1 MYFPRGGTF
10 VILIIT
16 TIKANMTLT
25 LQQELNT
32 VKPNNDY
39 NGWANWTTWN
49 CALWINNDEFLYD
62 IAGRCDDLFDFIIEM
77 QERDLLQTPDGASW
91 TMADYDELT
100 ELIQGIER
108 QY

>member
-1 MYFPRGGTF
+1 MYFPLGGTF

-32 VKPNNDY
+32 VRPNNDY

-77 QERDLLQTPDGASW
+77 QEFNMLQTPDGASW

-100 ELIQGIER
+100 ELIQDIKND
-108 QY
+108 Y

>member
-1 MYFPRGGTF
+1 
-10 VILIIT
+10 
-16 TIKANMTLT
+16 MTLT

-32 VKPNNDY
+32 ERPTGEY
-39 NGWANWTTWN
+39 NGWSNWTTWN

-62 IAGRCDDLFDFIIEM
+62 IAGRCEDAFDFIIEM
-77 QERDLLQTPDGASW
+77 QKITLTSNRNMLETPDGASW

-100 ELIQGIER
+100 ELIQSIER

>member
-1 MYFPRGGTF
+1 MHFPRGGTF

-25 LQQELNT
+25 LQQELHT
-32 VKPNNDY
+32 EKPNTDY

-49 CALWINNDEFLYD
+49 CALWINNDEGLYH
-62 IAGRCDDLFDFIIEM
+62 IASRCEDTFDFIIEM
-77 QERDLLQTPDGASW
+77 QDRDMLQTPDGASW

>member
-1 MYFPRGGTF
+1 MYLHTRGTF

-32 VKPNNDY
+32 VKPNNNY

-49 CALWINNDEFLYD
+49 CALWINNDQGLYN
-62 IAGRCDDLFDFIIEM
+62 IAGRCEDLFDFIIEM
-77 QERDLLQTPDGASW
+77 QDRNMNQTQDGASW

-100 ELIQGIER
+100 ELIQSIER

>member
-1 MYFPRGGTF
+1 
-10 VILIIT
+10 
-16 TIKANMTLT
+16 MTLT

-32 VKPNNDY
+32 KRPTGEY

-49 CALWINNDEFLYD
+49 CALWINNDEGLYH
-62 IAGRCDDLFDFIIEM
+62 IASRCEDAFDFIIEM
-77 QERDLLQTPDGASW
+77 QDRDMLQTPDGASW

-100 ELIQGIER
+100 ELIQSIER